1 MEGKAIPVRVA
12 VRCRPLVCKEKIDGC
27 ESCVQFVPGEQQIV
41 LGADKRFTYDY
52 VFPPEEAQEA
62 IYKHAVAKLIE
73 KLFKGYNVTVL
84 AYGQTGS
91 GKTFTMG
98 TSCASRG
105 IAEDTGIIPR
115 AVEDIFAAVSECRA
129 SKDVEVKVSF
139 LEIYKEDILDLLR
152 SQDPLAIR
160 EDNGTIKIPN
170 LTERRVASAEEA
182 LQQLEI
188 GSASRSTGS
197 TEMNARSSRSHAIYT
212 LSVELKERGGKD
224 VTTSKFH
231 LVDLAGS
238 ERANKTKAV
247 GERFREGVQINRGLL
262 SLGNVISALCDESG
276 HIPYRDSKLTRLLQ
290 DSLGGNSH
298 TVMIACVSPADY
310 NCDETLNT
318 LRYADRARK
327 IKNRPVVNRDPNQA
341 EILRLRQRVHEL
353 QVELLRYQAESIGD
367 RSGASTSAN
376 HEVTSPP
383 DQEATCSLAS
393 CSQQRRALLE
403 HSADLTERNQE
414 LSRNL
419 MSALD
424 QLTRS
429 SEQMLLDQMENQK
442 LKQLVDQLTSKVEQ
456 LKSVAGAVER
466 DSVISNI
473 QDTIHEF
480 MEGEKSRR
488 EANASLFKVD
498 CDGGE
503 GPLELSLGQ
512 LAPQRVDMNR
522 QLAELGEMLQAKED
536 LAARM
541 HANGEHLEVVRSQY
555 QATTKELEKEV
566 ALLKKERDDLSVL
579 VVSGNN
585 ASKKSQQSG
594 ISEQRRKRIKELE
607 ERVAELRKKVQEQA
621 KMIRL
626 KEEAERAAKK
636 LKAEILEMKQTRV
649 RLMRQLKEESERHRR
664 AQGERDR
671 EVRALRLREQQR
683 AVQAARQERQSGLKM
698 TVLRRRMEEALAAKS
713 RLEAALQKR
722 QVAAGKT
729 GAPGDMAARVK
740 ATVEQEL
747 ALAVD
752 SRKLEQHIE
761 ALVEG
766 RKDLA
771 AEVHSLRQALQ
782 KPGSKD
788 AALRE
793 RLEELQAE
801 LQVRN
806 THIGELQQK
815 ILDVE
820 ADKRAKNL
828 FAGAC
833 AAECKL
839 IGTHLFQ
846 MLSEREIGACQRADE
861 VSREAED
868 SRAKL
873 EEVQSKL
880 QEAEAKLREAQESKD
895 RDLKAM
901 ELKLLAVEKEHQD
914 RMLCLLKHST
924 STSLGTTPTLDT
936 SLAERLEIQD
946 KEISRLQAV
955 HEELERKTKEV
966 EQLQE
971 VIKHGARPVLGVDY
985 SAKKKKPVKDKK
997 YELVTMSDILDD
1009 SFEEH
1014 TNDENDPDWAGS
1026 PMFPQT
1032 NRKRKSRDE
1041 DLPEMKRCS
1050 STAACKCRGLCGAR
1064 CGCKRKAR
1072 SCSIMC
1078 SCKGGCAGASSAP
1091 SMDIPI
1097 EEESKV
1103 LHFSKQ
1109 LSDLKEMQL
1118 L

>member
-27 ESCVQFVPGEQQIV
+27 QSCVQFVPGEQQIV
-41 LGADKRFTYDY
+41 LGTDKRFTYDY

-62 IYKHAVAKLIE
+62 VYTHAVAKLID

-115 AVEDIFAAVSECRA
+115 AVQDIFAAVSECRA

-152 SQDPLAIR
+152 SQDPLSIR

-182 LQQLEI
+182 LHQLEV

-212 LSVELKERGGKD
+212 LAVELKERGGND
-224 VTTSKFH
+224 VTASKFH

-262 SLGNVISALCDESG
+262 SLGNVISALCDESN

-341 EILRLRQRVHEL
+341 EILRLKQRVHEL
-353 QVELLRYQAESIGD
+353 QVELLKYQAESIGD
-367 RSGASTSAN
+367 RSGASTSK
-376 HEVTSPP
+376 HDVTSSP
-383 DQEATCSLAS
+383 DQEATCSLAT
-393 CSQQRRALLE
+393 CAQQRRALLE
-403 HSADLTERNQE
+403 HSADLAERNQE

-442 LKQLVDQLTSKVEQ
+442 LKQLVDQLESKVEQ
-456 LKSVAGAVER
+456 LKSVAGGAER

-503 GPLELSLGQ
+503 GPLEMSLGQ

-713 RLEAALQKR
+713 RLEVALQKR

-729 GAPGDMAARVK
+729 STPGDMAARVK

-752 SRKLEQHIE
+752 SRKLEQHVE

-861 VSREAED
+861 VTREAED

-880 QEAEAKLREAQESKD
+880 QEVEAKLREAQECKD

-901 ELKLLAVEKEHQD
+901 ELKLLAMEKEHQD
-914 RMLCLLKHST
+914 RMLCLLKHSA

-946 KEISRLQAV
+946 KEISRLQTV

-971 VIKHGARPVLGVDY
+971 VIKQGARPVLGVDY
-985 SAKKKKPVKDKK
+985 SAKKKKPAKPKK
-997 YELVTMSDILDD
+997 LEPVPMIDDLDD
-1009 SFEEH
+1009 SFEDH
-1014 TNDENDPDWAGS
+1014 SNDENDPDWAGS

-1041 DLPEMKRCS
+1041 DLPEMKRS
-1050 STAACKCRGLCGAR
+1050 SSSAACKCRGLCGAR
-1064 CGCKRKAR
+1064 CGCKRRTR
-1072 SCSIMC
+1072 SCSVMC

-1091 SMDIPI
+1091 SMDVPI

-1109 LSDLKEMQL
+1109 LSNLKKMQL
-1118 L
+1118 H